1 VVNKPQKKILV
12 IDDNEEVLK
21 TIAQYLRQKDHKVI
35 AASNGLDALKLC
47 ETEKGGF
54 DLVITDLVMPNISG
68 VAIIS
73 IVKEKYPKIPIIA
86 ITGWGEHPEALATE
100 AKADIVL
107 EKPFE
112 LDELNNIINDLIV
125 VT

>member
-1 VVNKPQKKILV
+1 MVDQPQRVLVV
-12 IDDNEEVLK
+12 DDNEDVLK
-21 TIAQYLRQKDHKVI
+21 AITKYLEQKQFNV
-35 AASNGLDALKLC
+35 AGATNGLDALKML
-47 ETEKGGF
+47 ESEKGDF
-54 DLVITDLVMPNISG
+54 DLLVTDLVMPSISG

-112 LDELNNIINDLIV
+112 LEEFLKIV
-125 VT
+125 QSLLS